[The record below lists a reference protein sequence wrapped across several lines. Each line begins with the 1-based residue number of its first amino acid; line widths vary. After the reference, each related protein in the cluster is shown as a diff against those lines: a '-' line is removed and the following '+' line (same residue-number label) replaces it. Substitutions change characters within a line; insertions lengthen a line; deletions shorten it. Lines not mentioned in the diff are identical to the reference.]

1 MTLTEERRERVL
13 DICERAGLLVIE
25 DDPYG
30 QLGFEGEAP
39 APLRARRRD
48 GVFYLSTFSKTFA
61 PGLRVG
67 WILAPHAVRDKLVIA
82 SEAQILCPSAFAQA
96 AVTSTWRPC
105 PGGSSSR
112 PTARSTASGGTRC

>member
-1 MTLTEERRERVL
+1 ML
-13 DICERAGLLVIE
+13 DICERADLLVVE

-67 WILAPHAVRDKLVIA
+67 WVLAPPAAREKLVMV

-96 AVTSTWRPC
+96 AITTYLSTMPWQEQLKSYREIYRERRDALLEAL
-105 PGGSSSR
+105 GH
-112 PTARSTASGGTRC
+112 